1 MTTADGAAASS
12 GRSRNFVTGLLSG
25 AAIAALVA
33 FVLWPAA
40 AVGPEAGPGAGPGA
54 APSGPPPGFG
64 PAPVEVVAAVETVAA
79 EPVQLLGSV
88 SPVRESL
95 VASEVDG
102 LAAELSVDEGDT
114 VRKGDILVR
123 LRTVA
128 LEQEI
133 AGARAASE
141 ELEARSSRAQ
151 TDFDRLE
158 LLLARQAISQ
168 REYDQAVADREAL
181 SQGVTRLDAET
192 ARLEDM
198 LERATV
204 RAPFS
209 GRVTAVH
216 VEIGEWVGRGDRVV
230 SLVDLSQVEVRVQ
243 IAERFISAVSKGFD
257 VEARFDALPGRTYS
271 GQVTAVVPQAL
282 AEART
287 FPVLVRIDN
296 KDMSI
301 KGGMSARVVAQL
313 GNPERALLVAK
324 DAVVRRGDQVL
335 LFRVA
340 IDESGSTSDG
350 AEEFVGVSGTVEQVA
365 VEAGP
370 ARGQWQ
376 VVYGPVAAGDLL
388 IVRGNE
394 RVGPGQPV
402 VVAGVRDLP
411 IPEADPDL
419 PIAVDP
425 RHTRPS

>member
-12 GRSRNFVTGLLSG
+12 GRSTNFLTGLLGG

-33 FVLWPAA
+33 FLLWPAA
-40 AVGPEAGPGAGPGA
+40 AVGPEAGPGASPG
-54 APSGPPPGFG
+54 GPPPGFG
-64 PAPVEVVAAVETVAA
+64 AAPVEVVAAVETVAA

-102 LAAELSVDEGDT
+102 LAAELFVDEGDT

-141 ELEARSSRAQ
+141 ELEARRSRAQ

-168 REYDQAVADREAL
+168 REYDQAVADREAF
-181 SQGVTRLDAET
+181 SQGVTRLDSVT
-192 ARLEDM
+192 ARLEDT
-198 LERATV
+198 LDRATV

-230 SLVDLSQVEVRVQ
+230 SLVDLSQIEVRVQ

-257 VEARFDALPGRTYS
+257 VEVRFDALPGRTYS
-271 GQVTAVVPQAL
+271 GRVTAVVPQAL

-296 KDMSI
+296 EDMSI

-324 DAVVRRGDQVL
+324 DAVVRRGEQVL

-340 IDESGSTSDG
+340 VDEPVSTSDG
-350 AEEFVGVSGTVEQVA
+350 AEAFVGVSGTVEQVA
-365 VEAGP
+365 VQAGA

-376 VVYGPVAAGDLL
+376 VVYGAVAAGDLL

-425 RHTRPS
+425 RHKRRS